1 MFIKKFDM
9 LSPQITL
16 FFKGEDQHS
25 TIFSGILSILAYTC
39 VFGFTIYYFLD
50 FIQKENPTSFFFN
63 RYVEDAGIYP
73 VNASS
78 MFHFIQT
85 MRTDVNVPKPTD
97 FDAFRIIGLE
107 ETPDIYI
114 RDNDLSKY
122 DHWLYGPCNNN
133 SDTKGISHLINFE
146 YFEQSG
152 CIRKY
157 YDKDKKKYF
166 EQNDE
171 NFRWPLVT
179 KGASNPNRTFYGVI
193 MEKCRNDE
201 MRILSGDGECKNDEE
216 INIIMTSSSI
226 IFYIIDNYA
235 DVLNY
240 KNPIKKYLYAIASG
254 IYTGSMSQNHLNFN
268 PVTMTTHNGI
278 FMDNVINEPSY
289 FFSENEKVT
298 IVDEVTNDAG
308 EIIMVIDEEGNS
320 VPKTTGIVVCY
331 YFWMQNRIPIF

>member
-1 MFIKKFDM
+1 
-9 LSPQITL
+9 
-16 FFKGEDQHS
+16 
-25 TIFSGILSILAYTC
+25 
-39 VFGFTIYYFLD
+39 
-50 FIQKENPTSFFFN
+50 
-63 RYVEDAGIYP
+63 
-73 VNASS
+73 
-78 MFHFIQT
+78 
-85 MRTDVNVPKPTD
+85 
-97 FDAFRIIGLE
+97 
-107 ETPDIYI
+107 
-114 RDNDLSKY
+114 
-122 DHWLYGPCNNN
+122 
-133 SDTKGISHLINFE
+133 
-146 YFEQSG
+146 
-152 CIRKY
+152 
-157 YDKDKKKYF
+157 
-166 EQNDE
+166 
-171 NFRWPLVT
+171 
-179 KGASNPNRTFYGVI
+179 

-331 YFWMQNRIPIF
+331 YFWMQNRMQYYERNYKRLQDVLGDIGGLSSIVLLVAETLNYLISYYTILLDIEKLTISLEEKNYRIRNKFILLQNKDNILFPPKKQFIKNIDIYDNLNNQPLSSNNQILIK